1 MPLFP
6 TNLNNIT
13 LSKWIDYTNSL
24 RPLNDSLAIIQ
35 ELPECTRKPILLTRN
50 MVDRAYHTYEYFGG
64 TDTPLVDDILKEYN
78 DGFCMLFDNM
88 ELPALVLPSPE
99 LTETNPITFGQFID
113 AKMITSDAN
122 RNRWE
127 LLQYVGAIF
136 YLPKVISDGDITTF
150 PYREEYC
157 DESSAQFQSIG
168 NLTMPSIMA
177 ISQFWEQLNEY
188 ANANFTLFQDS
199 GEQEGANMKEHMQ
212 RWGWV
217 NFLKSIAKTKV
228 FDIAGSGLNSID
240 CARQAKCAT
249 VLTWASE
256 EKDYNIA
263 LSRDMEDS
271 YKNQTTT

>member
-1 MPLFP
+1 
-6 TNLNNIT
+6 
-13 LSKWIDYTNSL
+13 
-24 RPLNDSLAIIQ
+24 
-35 ELPECTRKPILLTRN
+35 
-50 MVDRAYHTYEYFGG
+50 
-64 TDTPLVDDILKEYN
+64 
-78 DGFCMLFDNM
+78 
-88 ELPALVLPSPE
+88 
-99 LTETNPITFGQFID
+99 
-113 AKMITSDAN
+113 
-122 RNRWE
+122 
-127 LLQYVGAIF
+127 
-136 YLPKVISDGDITTF
+136 
-150 PYREEYC
+150 
-157 DESSAQFQSIG
+157 
-168 NLTMPSIMA
+168 MPSIMA
-177 ISQFWEQLNEY
+177 ISQFWEALNEY